1 MTVKA
6 FFKSTAFKSLAVLI
20 AIVLVA
26 GALLA
31 VCNDLLYVSDE
42 ERFARSLAKIYGS
55 EVTATEVELTD
66 EERAYQNGSVDAV
79 YYVEDDGNYLFH
91 TTGTGGYGSGGT
103 VTLWTILTCT
113 GSREENDLVLTGIEK
128 VVYDSNSGQTLMGN
142 FGESFY
148 ALFANQDELVAS
160 GKDFTAN
167 ENMTGDLNNIVAGA
181 SMTSTAICNAVNTA
195 LACFRTVF
203 MGGEA

>member
-55 EVTATEVELTD
+55 EVTATEVKLTD

-79 YYVEDDGNYLFH
+79 YYVEEDGNYLFH

-113 GSREENDLVLTGIEK
+113 GSREDGDLALTGIEK
-128 VVYDSNSGQTLMGN
+128 VVYDANSGQTLMAN
-142 FGESFY
+142 FGDAFY
-148 ALFANQDELVAS
+148 AVFEDADELVAGGGNFS
-160 GKDFTAN
+160 ATDAEDGLFN
-167 ENMTGDLNNIVAGA
+167 LETGATY
-181 SMTSTAICNAVNTA
+181 TSTAACNAVNTA

-203 MGGEA
+203 MGGDA